1 MYSIGIDTSNYTTSA
16 ALFDSAAGVMYS
28 KKRLLPVKEGELGLR
43 QSDALF
49 HHTVALP
56 EILEESLSSCNNSF
70 EIAAVGVSDKPRD
83 AEGSYMPC
91 FLAGVN
97 VASCAAKLM
106 NVPLY
111 TFSHQAGH
119 IAAAIYS
126 SGRQELLSRECLA
139 FHVSGGTTEVVQTKP
154 DSEKIIAAK
163 TVLTSLDLKAGQA
176 VDRTGVMLG
185 FPFPAGKLVDAKAQ
199 ESDRTFKIKVPMRD
213 GCCSLS
219 GLQNKCE
226 KMKKDGESDS
236 DICRF
241 CIEYIA
247 EALSAMAKYALSEYG
262 ELPLIFSG
270 GVMSNS
276 IIRSRFMKEFDC
288 TFAQPEYSCDN
299 AAGIA
304 YLASIKKEGIF

>member
-16 ALFDSAAGVMYS
+16 ALYDSAADVMYS
-28 KKRLLPVKEGELGLR
+28 EKRLLPVKEGELGLR

-56 EILEESLSSCNNSF
+56 EIIEKALSNKNELS
-70 EIAAVGVSDKPRD
+70 EISAIGVSDKPRD
-83 AEGSYMPC
+83 AKGSYMPC

-97 VASCAAKLM
+97 AASCAAAVTS
-106 NVPLY
+106 VPLY
-111 TFSHQAGH
+111 KFSHQAGH
-119 IAAAIYS
+119 IAAAVFS
-126 SGRQELLSRECLA
+126 AERSDLLIKECIA
-139 FHVSGGTTEVVQTKP
+139 FHVSGGTTEVVLTTP
-154 DSEKIIAAK
+154 DSEKIIMAQ
-163 TVLTSLDLKAGQA
+163 TVLSSLDLKAGQA
-176 VDRTGVMLG
+176 IDRTGVMLG
-185 FPFPAGKLVDAKAQ
+185 FPFPSGKFVDEKAR
-199 ESDRTFKIKVPMRD
+199 ESNRIFKIKVPMKD

-247 EALSAMAKYALSEYG
+247 EALSGMAEYALSKYG
-262 ELPLIFSG
+262 ERTIIFSG

-276 IIRSRFMKEFDC
+276 IIRDRFSNKFDC
-288 TFAQPEYSCDN
+288 IFAKPEFSCDN

-304 YLASIKKEGIF
+304 YLASIKKEGNF

>member
-1 MYSIGIDTSNYTTSA
+1 MYFLGIDTSNYTTSA
-16 ALFDSAAGVMYS
+16 ALYDSAAGVMCS

-49 HHTVALP
+49 HHTAALSDIVK
-56 EILEESLSSCNNSF
+56 EAVSGCSDLSKTGA
-70 EIAAVGVSDKPRD
+70 IGVSDRPRD
-83 AEGSYMPC
+83 VQGSYMPC

-97 VASCAAKLM
+97 TASCMATVM
-106 NVPLY
+106 GVPLY

-119 IAAAIYS
+119 IAAAVFS
-126 SGRQELLSRECLA
+126 SGKHELLSKECLA
-139 FHVSGGTTEVVQTKP
+139 FHVSGGTTEVVLTKP
-154 DSEKIIAAK
+154 DSEKIIKAR
-163 TVLTSLDLKAGQA
+163 TVLSSLDLKAGQA

-185 FPFPAGKLVDAKAQ
+185 FPFPAGRFVDEKAR
-199 ESDRTFKIKVPMRD
+199 ESDRKFKIKVPMKD

-236 DICRF
+236 DICRY

-247 EALSAMAKYALSEYG
+247 SALSEMAKYALSQYG

-276 IIRSRFMKEFDC
+276 IIKERFMKEFDC
-288 TFAQPEYSCDN
+288 IFAKAEYSCDN
-299 AAGIA
+299 AAGTA
-304 YLASIKKEGIF
+304 YLAKIKKEGF

>member
-16 ALFDSAAGVMYS
+16 ALYDSAAGVMYS
-28 KKRLLPVKEGELGLR
+28 EKRLLPVKEGEKGLR

-56 EILEESLSSCNNSF
+56 EILEKVLSNKTDSSD
-70 EIAAVGVSDKPRD
+70 ISAIGVSDKPRD
-83 AEGSYMPC
+83 AKGSYMPC

-97 VASCAAKLM
+97 AASCAAATSS
-106 NVPLY
+106 VPLY
-111 TFSHQAGH
+111 KFSHQAGH
-119 IAAAIYS
+119 IAAAVFS
-126 SGRQELLSRECLA
+126 AERSDLLAKECIA
-139 FHVSGGTTEVVQTKP
+139 FHVSGGTTEVVLTTP
-154 DSEKIIAAK
+154 DSEKIIKAE
-163 TVLTSLDLKAGQA
+163 TVLSSLDLKAGQA

-185 FPFPAGKLVDAKAQ
+185 FPFPSGRFVDEKAR
-199 ESDRTFKIKVPMRD
+199 ESDRKFKIKVPMKD

-247 EALSAMAKYALSEYG
+247 EALSGMTEYALSKYG
-262 ELPLIFSG
+262 ERTIIFSG

-276 IIRSRFMKEFDC
+276 IIRDRFSNKFDC
-288 TFAQPEYSCDN
+288 IFAKPEFSCDN

-304 YLASIKKEGIF
+304 YLASIKKEGNF

>member
-1 MYSIGIDTSNYTTSA
+1 MYVLGIDTSNYTTSA
-16 ALFDSAAGVMYS
+16 ALYDGAAGVMYS

-49 HHTVALP
+49 HHTTALSNIVKEAVA
-56 EILEESLSSCNNSF
+56 ECEEPLK
-70 EIAAVGVSDKPRD
+70 IAAIGVSDRPRD
-83 AEGSYMPC
+83 VKGSYMPC

-97 VASCAAKLM
+97 TASCAATLLR
-106 NVPLY
+106 VPLY

-119 IAAAIYS
+119 IAAAVFS
-126 SGRQELLSRECLA
+126 SGRHELLGRECLA
-139 FHVSGGTTEVVQTKP
+139 FHVSGGTTEVVLTRP
-154 DSEKIIAAK
+154 DSEKIIVAQ
-163 TVLTSLDLKAGQA
+163 TVLSSLDLKAGQA

-185 FPFPAGKLVDAKAQ
+185 FPFPSGKYVDEKAR
-199 ESDRTFKIKVPMRD
+199 ESDRSFKIRVPMKD

-247 EALSAMAKYALSEYG
+247 AALSEMAKYALSQYG

-276 IIRSRFMKEFDC
+276 IIRERFMREFDC
-288 TFAQPEYSCDN
+288 VFAEPSYSCDN

-304 YLASIKKEGIF
+304 YLAKIKKEGSF